1 LQRKAS
7 QEMISDLTECPARRR
22 ASRASIFAHRVL
34 RMRTALCVLA
44 ALFPISL
51 PLRAQTPNTT
61 ASQVTST
68 DASSSA
74 AGGID
79 LGNMDRSIKPGDNF
93 YLYSNGGWLNRTELA
108 PDRAAIGVFNRLDDL
123 SRKQSAA
130 IIEDAAKSNAPAGSN
145 QRKIADFYN
154 AFMDEA
160 AIESKGLEPIKPHL
174 AEIAAVHD
182 RHELAIELGK
192 GLRADVDLL
201 NNAVFQTP
209 NLFGLW
215 VAPGFSDSEHYVPY
229 LLQGG
234 LELPS
239 RDYYLDTS
247 DSMKQVRAKY
257 ASHVA
262 AVLRL
267 AGFDDAD
274 ARAGRVI
281 ELETAMAKTHI
292 SLADIEDIAKA
303 NNPWKRSDFAAKAPG
318 LDWDAYFDAAGL
330 GHQQDFIVWTPTAFT
345 GESALV
351 ASTPIDTWKDWLAFH
366 LIDNSSTFLPK
377 AFASEHFDF
386 YGKVLAGVEQQRPR
400 DLRAVDWVNYYLGD
414 AVGQIYAQRY
424 FSPEAKA
431 QAQAMV
437 ANLIAAYHKRLASL
451 TWLAPS
457 TLAEAQAKLDTLY
470 VGIGYPDKWT
480 DYSGFEVRADD
491 AFGNAHRYGL
501 WDLHRQLAR
510 IGGPVDR
517 HEWTMTPQT
526 VNAVN
531 LPLQNALSFPAA
543 ILQPPFFDA
552 KRPAAENYGAI
563 GSIIG
568 HEISHT
574 FDQEGSAFDSKGRVR
589 NWWTPADSA
598 HFNEAAVRL
607 EKQYDAYEVFPGLHV
622 NGKQTIDENIADL
635 GGVAAAYDGYRTSL
649 NGTEAP
655 AQDGFSDDA
664 QFFIAYGQ
672 NWGEKERE
680 AVLRNQVLADAHSPS
695 EFRADIV
702 RNSDAWY
709 KAFNIQPGDKLYL
722 APADRLKIW

>member
-1 LQRKAS
+1 MVHDAIQYHAVRSA
-7 QEMISDLTECPARRR
+7 IR
-22 ASRASIFAHRVL
+22 ASVFAHRVFRL
-34 RMRTALCVLA
+34 PAALCALIALGLA
-44 ALFPISL
+44 VPQ
-51 PLRAQTPNTT
+51 LRAQAMNAT
-61 ASQVTST
+61 ANPVMN
-68 DASSSA
+68 SA
-74 AGGID
+74 ASPDAAEGIAV
-79 LGNMDRSIKPGDNF
+79 GNMDRAIKPGDNF
-93 YLYSNGGWLNRTELA
+93 YLYANGAWLNRTELP
-108 PDRAAIGVFNRLDDL
+108 PDRVAVGVFNLLDDL

-130 IIEDAAKSNAPAGSN
+130 IIEEAAKSNAPAGSN
-145 QRKIADFYN
+145 LRKIADSYN
-154 AFMDEA
+154 AFMDES
-160 AIESKGLEPIKPHL
+160 AIESKGLGPIQPEL
-174 AEIAAVHD
+174 AEIAAIRD
-182 RHELAIELGK
+182 RRQLAVELGK
-192 GLRADVDLL
+192 SLRADVDLL
-201 NNAVFQTP
+201 NNAIFQTS

-215 VAPGFSDSEHYVPY
+215 VAPGFSDSAHYTPY

-234 LELPS
+234 LEMPS

-257 ASHVA
+257 AAHVG

-274 ARAGRVI
+274 ARAGRII
-281 ELETAMAKTHI
+281 ELEHAIAETHI

-330 GHQQDFIVWTPTAFT
+330 GRQQEFIVWTPSAFT
-345 GESALV
+345 GESALA

-366 LIDNSSTFLPK
+366 LIDNSSNYLPK

-386 YGKVLAGVEQQRPR
+386 YGKVLAGVEQQRAR
-400 DLRAVDWVNYYLGD
+400 ELRAVDLVNYYLGD

-437 ANLIAAYHKRLASL
+437 ANLIAAYHNRLTAL

-470 VGIGYPDKWT
+470 VGIGYPEKWL
-480 DYSGFEVRADD
+480 DYSGYEVRVDD
-491 AFGNAHRYGL
+491 AYGNALRYGL
-501 WDLHRQLAR
+501 WYLHRQVAR

-552 KRPAAENYGAI
+552 KRTAAENYGAI
-563 GSIIG
+563 GAIIG

-574 FDQEGSAFDSKGRVR
+574 FDQEGSAFDSMGRVR

-598 HFNEAAVRL
+598 HFNEAAVKL
-607 EKQYDAYEVFPGLHV
+607 EKEYDAYEVFPGLHV

-635 GGVAAAYDGYRTSL
+635 GGVAAAYDGYRASL
-649 NGTEAP
+649 HGAEAP
-655 AQDGFSDDA
+655 AQDGFSGDE

-672 NWGEKERE
+672 NWGEKVRE
-680 AVLRNQVLADAHSPS
+680 AALRNQVLTDGHSPA

-709 KAFNIQPGDKLYL
+709 KAFNVQPGDKLYL
-722 APADRLKIW
+722 APADRVKIW

>member
-1 LQRKAS
+1 
-7 QEMISDLTECPARRR
+7 MISVITQCHPSCR
-22 ASRASIFAHRVL
+22 ASRASIFAHPVFH
-34 RMRTALCVLA
+34 LA
-44 ALFPISL
+44 AALVGLSALALLFTISL
-51 PLRAQTPNTT
+51 PLCAQTPNAT
-61 ASQVTST
+61 ADQVSST
-68 DASSSA
+68 DANSSA
-74 AGGID
+74 GGGID

-93 YLYSNGGWLNRTELA
+93 YLYSNGGWLNRTELP
-108 PDRAAIGVFNRLDDL
+108 PDRAAMGVFNRLDDL
-123 SRKQSAA
+123 SRKQSAG

-145 QRKIADFYN
+145 QRKIADLYN

-160 AIESKGLEPIKPHL
+160 AIESKGLGPIKPDL
-174 AEIAAVHD
+174 AEIAAIHD
-182 RHELAIELGK
+182 RHQLAVKLGK

-215 VAPGFSDSEHYVPY
+215 VAPGFSDSEHYTPY

-234 LELPS
+234 LQMPS
-239 RDYYLDTS
+239 RDYYLDAS

-257 ASHVA
+257 AAHVA

-281 ELETAMAKTHI
+281 DLETAMAKTHI

-303 NNPWKRSDFAAKAPG
+303 NNPWKRSDFAVKAPG

-330 GHQQDFIVWTPTAFT
+330 GHQQDFIVWTPTAFI

-351 ASTPIDTWKDWLAFH
+351 ASAPIDTWKDWLAFH
-366 LIDNSSTFLPK
+366 LIDNSSIYLPK
-377 AFASEHFDF
+377 AFASEYFDF
-386 YGKVLAGVEQQRPR
+386 YGKVLAGVEQQRAR
-400 DLRAVDWVNYYLGD
+400 DLRAVDLVNFYLGD
-414 AVGQIYAQRY
+414 AVGQIYAQKY
-424 FSPEAKA
+424 FPPEAKA

-437 ANLIAAYHKRLASL
+437 ANLITAYHKRLAAL

-470 VGIGYPDKWT
+470 VGIGYPDKWL
-480 DYSGFEVRADD
+480 DYSGYEVRADD

-574 FDQEGSAFDSKGRVR
+574 FDQEGSAFDSKGQVR

-598 HFNEAAVRL
+598 HFNEAAVKL

-635 GGVAAAYDGYRTSL
+635 GGVAAAYDGYRASL

-655 AQDGFSDDA
+655 AQDGFSGDA

-680 AVLRNQVLADAHSPS
+680 AVMRQQVAADGHSPS

-722 APADRLKIW
+722 APADRVKIW